1 MSGQNTSSAVM
12 QQRQEARDSLDFF
25 PTPPWATRALC
36 ERLAVEG
43 FELAV
48 QTAWDPACG
57 AGDMQR
63 ALAEAFG
70 QALASDVHDYGDDW
84 RGAGGLYG
92 VCDYLIPEA
101 RPDWL
106 RRARIDWIITNPPFR
121 LAEDF
126 VRLALV
132 EARVGVAMLV
142 RTAFLEG
149 QERHRTLFGPT
160 PPDLVLQFADRV
172 VMAAGRLRDPAVTY
186 LDVTA
191 GKVRRPST
199 ATAYAWIV
207 WRPSNALR
215 AQPRFGWIDPDAR
228 ARLTRPGDYPPLPPE
243 ERVGPVAA
251 GGLDFDAAPA
261 DGRDQERGT

>member
-12 QQRQEARDSLDFF
+12 QQRKEARDSLDFF

-36 ERLAVEG
+36 ERLERLG
-43 FELAV
+43 FDLSV

-63 ALAEAFG
+63 ALSDHFG

-92 VCDYLIPEA
+92 VCDYLIPAA

-106 RRARIDWIITNPPFR
+106 RRARVDWIVTNPPFR
-121 LAEDF
+121 MAQEF
-126 VRLALV
+126 VGQALND
-132 EARVGVAMLV
+132 ARHGVAMLV

-149 QERHRTLFGPT
+149 QERYRRLFQFHRPWLI
-160 PPDLVLQFADRV
+160 LQFSERV
-172 VMAAGRLRDPAVTY
+172 VMAGGRLRDPDLPY
-186 LDVTA
+186 LDPASGTV
-191 GKVRRPST
+191 KRPST
-199 ATAYAWIV
+199 ATAYAWVV
-207 WRPSNALR
+207 WRPCLWTVGTD
-215 AQPRFGWIDPDAR
+215 FDWIDPDAR
-228 ARLTRPGDYPPLPPE
+228 ARLTRPGDYPSLPPE
-243 ERVGPVAA
+243 ERVGPVEA

-261 DGRDQERGT
+261 DGCDVTKGI

>member
-1 MSGQNTSSAVM
+1 MTTQNTSSAVM
-12 QQRQEARDSLDFF
+12 QQRKEPRDGLDFF

-36 ERLAVEG
+36 ERLERLG
-43 FELAV
+43 FNLAV

-63 ALAEAFG
+63 ALAEHFG
-70 QALASDVHDYGDDW
+70 QALASDVRDYGAEW

-92 VCDYLIPEA
+92 VCDYLIPAA

-106 RRARIDWIITNPPFR
+106 RRARIDWVITNPPFR
-121 LAEDF
+121 LAQEF
-126 VRLALV
+126 VEQALT

-149 QERHRTLFGPT
+149 QERYRRLFGPQA
-160 PPDLVLQFADRV
+160 PWLILQFTERV
-172 VMAAGRLRDPAVTY
+172 VMAGGRLRDPEVPY
-186 LDVTA
+186 LDRASGTV
-191 GKVRRPST
+191 KRPST
-199 ATAYAWIV
+199 ATAYAWVV
-207 WRPSNALR
+207 WWPGGAM
-215 AQPRFGWIDPDAR
+215 PGTRFDWIDPDAR

-251 GGLDFDAAPA
+251 GGLDFMQGGEDA
-261 DGRDQERGT
+261 